1 MPISRLGVLYR
12 RSSGQG
18 PPAAGNLC
26 RVAGTPA
33 SRTVLAAGLTFLA
46 AAIGIT
52 TLLFALDTRS
62 WDELEAVLVPP
73 LMVGAALAA
82 GWACVLG
89 VGLLVQWTWARR
101 WALLTFVVVSAFSGL
116 AVFDAVRRVVDGG
129 TTPVRHVA
137 APAGLLAVAVSI
149 VLLLTREVDRS

>member
-1 MPISRLGVLYR
+1 
-12 RSSGQG
+12 
-18 PPAAGNLC
+18 
-26 RVAGTPA
+26 
-33 SRTVLAAGLTFLA
+33 LTFLA
-46 AAIGIT
+46 AAIVIT

-116 AVFDAVRRVVDGG
+116 AVVDTVRRVMDGG
-129 TTPVRHVA
+129 TTPVRHVV

-149 VLLLTREVDRS
+149 VLLLTREVERS